1 VKNPAA
7 TMQSNQ
13 HSMKSLPLLCL
24 GGLLLAGAHSTPA
37 VDRYVSPAGAHVPP
51 FTTWATAATNIQAAV
66 DVALKDDVVWV
77 TNGLYC
83 TGGRAAAGVG
93 MTTNRVWVQLPLT
106 VRSVNGPEVTI
117 IEGKVDTTSLPR
129 REAVRGVLLAAN
141 AVLSGF
147 TVRGGGT
154 TSDDTSGGGVYA
166 NGGTVTNCI
175 IAGNMADFG
184 GGVYAG

>member
-1 VKNPAA
+1 
-7 TMQSNQ
+7 M
-13 HSMKSLPLLCL
+13 
-24 GGLLLAGAHSTPA
+24 
-37 VDRYVSPAGAHVPP
+37 
-51 FTTWATAATNIQAAV
+51 

-147 TVRGGGT
+147 TCAVVAPPATIRPAEACT
-154 TSDDTSGGGVYA
+154 PTAVQ
-166 NGGTVTNCI
+166 
-175 IAGNMADFG
+175 
-184 GGVYAG
+184 